1 MSTLAL
7 FLSRTFTTFV
17 DHVLTGPSLTADLVD
32 ILPTKARERVRPT
45 WLPEGEAELIERL
58 QARRAI
64 RAGYREAQR

>member
-1 MSTLAL
+1 MSVSASCRLGTL
-7 FLSRTFTTFV
+7 TTFLH
-17 DHVLTGPSLTADLVD
+17 HVFTARPLAADLVD

>member
-1 MSTLAL
+1 MIRDFIA
-7 FLSRTFTTFV
+7 
-17 DHVLTGPSLTADLVD
+17 